1 MRVTRRGLLLGSGAG
16 VAAAAGGGAL
26 VEYDVLPGRVWAYEH
41 LGLNG
46 DAGRI
51 PDVEPG
57 ELARGT
63 LDGAAWW
70 VSRPPGAT
78 GELPVVLALHGARM
92 TAETL
97 LERVGLDRF
106 LAASGQGFAI
116 AAIDGGDSGYWH
128 PRADGR
134 DPRGLVLDRF
144 LPLLA
149 ADGLATTAPG
159 LLGWSMGG
167 YGALLLATG
176 LETPGPVLAVSPAV
190 WSHREDAA
198 PGAFDGA
205 ADFEEWGVFGRTDDL
220 VGLEVRVDCG
230 RGDPFYRN
238 VLELEDA
245 APGLDVRIEA
255 GGHDYGYWTR
265 ELPGQLAWL
274 GERV

>member
-16 VAAAAGGGAL
+16 LGVAVSGGAL

-46 DAGRI
+46 DDGTI

-57 ELARGT
+57 ELTRGT
-63 LDGAAWW
+63 LDGAGWW

-78 GELPVVLALHGARM
+78 GPLPVVLALHGARM
-92 TAETL
+92 TVETL
-97 LERVGLDRF
+97 LEEFGLDRF
-106 LAASGQGFAI
+106 LAASGGQFAV
-116 AAIDGGDSGYWH
+116 AAIDGGPSGYWH

-149 ADGLATTAPG
+149 SEGLDATAPG

-167 YGALLLATG
+167 YGALLLATE

-190 WSHREDAA
+190 WPHHGDAA

-205 ADFEEWGVFGRTDDL
+205 ADFEEWGVFGRADSLARLDA
-220 VGLEVRVDCG
+220 RVDCG
-230 RGDPFYRN
+230 RGDPFFRN
-238 VLELEDA
+238 VLALHEEVPELE
-245 APGLDVRIEA
+245 VRIEA
-255 GGHDYGYWTR
+255 GGHDDSYWAR

-274 GERV
+274 GARL